1 MSPPRSQQVQGL
13 DKFQNLKASFP
24 YFFSMGNTII
34 QGVLVRMKAHA
45 SLQCAW
51 PLGKGSEN
59 KWCQVHIAV
68 WDQPWSVYSLTLKDK
83 MGRVGLAQDSSEES
97 GEASRRQ

>member
-1 MSPPRSQQVQGL
+1 M
-13 DKFQNLKASFP
+13 
-24 YFFSMGNTII
+24 
-34 QGVLVRMKAHA
+34 RMKAHA

-59 KWCQVHIAV
+59 KCCQVRTAV

-83 MGRVGLAQDSSEES
+83 MGRVELAQGSSEER